1 MMKRLLTF
9 MAAVA
14 IVFSA
19 CTGNKQQA
27 AQQNV
32 PDELQTKAKSLFGVL
47 PKEASSPDNLV
58 TPEKVLLGK
67 TLFYDTRLSPK
78 GNNSCNTCHN
88 LSTYGVDNKSFSIG
102 DEGKPGGR
110 NSPTV
115 LNAALE
121 FVQFWDGRSPNL
133 EDQAGGPI
141 MNPVEM
147 NMHSKE
153 DLEKM
158 LAGIE
163 GYKQMF
169 AAAFPDDPNPV
180 TFQHVQ
186 MAIAAFERTLLTP
199 SDFDVYLEGSTD
211 ALTAQEKQGL
221 QTFIDVGCTACH
233 MGVLA
238 GGNMY
243 QKFGLFKPYHE
254 LTGSEKVDPGR
265 AEVTKS
271 GADSLMFKVPTL
283 RNIEKTFP
291 YFHDGSVADLE
302 KAIKIMGMAQLDKEI
317 TDTQAKDIAAFLA
330 SLTGQVPADAQQAPP
345 MP

>member
-1 MMKRLLTF
+1 MKRLLILST
-9 MAAVA
+9 A
-14 IVFSA
+14 IAMVFSA
-19 CTGNKQQA
+19 CTGNKQQP

-47 PKEASSPDNLV
+47 PKEASSPDNAI

-67 TLFYDTRLSPK
+67 TLFYDTRLSTK
-78 GNNSCNTCHN
+78 GNNSCNSCHN
-88 LSTYGVDNKSFSIG
+88 LATYGVDNQSFSTG
-102 DEGKPGGR
+102 DDGKKGGR

-115 LNAALE
+115 LNAALS
-121 FVQFWDGRSPNL
+121 FVQFWDGRSPNV

-158 LAGIE
+158 LAGID
-163 GYKQMF
+163 GYKSMF
-169 AAAFPDDPNPV
+169 TAAFPDDPNPV

-199 SDFDVYLEGSTD
+199 SKFDTYLEGNTE
-211 ALTAQEKQGL
+211 ALAEQEKRGME
-221 QTFIDVGCTACH
+221 TFIEVGCTACH
-233 MGVLA
+233 TGVLL

-254 LTGSEKVDPGR
+254 LTGSEKIDPGR
-265 AEVTKS
+265 AEVTKN

-302 KAIKIMGMAQLDKEI
+302 KAIKIMGMAQLNKEI
-317 TDTQAKDIAAFLA
+317 TDQQAKDIAVFLS
-330 SLTGQVPADAQQAPP
+330 SLTGQVPAEAQQAPP